1 MMTTRKVRRLAD
13 AAQWFFD
20 PLYNSEAA
28 QISHHRNETGAV
40 IGARS
45 FIAWESGST
54 AIRSS
59 P

>member
-1 MMTTRKVRRLAD
+1 MTTRKMHRLAD
-13 AAQWFFD
+13 AVQRIFD
-20 PLYNSEAA
+20 PLYNSEAE
-28 QISHHRNETGAV
+28 QTSRHENETGAV

-45 FIAWESGST
+45 FIAWESRSA